1 MTLLHRLALRS
12 TLLLG
17 LGFIISSVSGQK
29 IQRLPPNPVKPTI
42 RSQDI
47 PEKLRKLPTVRGQ
60 YETDIPLAR
69 YKTSDDSPLR
79 AMEILGDYEKAN
91 PELLVRYAE
100 NGTITFL
107 VGALLKP
114 YVNENNPRLLAE
126 AFLQEIAPLLK
137 LNNPAEEMKFRMQ
150 ESDIQGNHHL
160 RFDQYW
166 KGVKVY
172 GADLIVHLNKDG
184 VYGVNG
190 RFIPS
195 PKHISTITNDFQI
208 VPVQKCVDDLA
219 TKVRFQE
226 LSPEAKKVLHY
237 QAPKVQTI
245 IWNNARKED
254 QLDYRLVYQISIRPN
269 IVQLFDYFVDAH
281 SGEILHAFDQT
292 CQVDG
297 PKTAQATDLMG
308 QKVTVNFYEL
318 NGKYYLLDASR
329 PMYNEVA
336 SELPNDPFGAIAT
349 YDAENTEATKLTL
362 ITNPD
367 TNWTDAKAVSAHN
380 NAALCYEYYLNKHKR
395 NSINGQGGTI
405 VSVINVGTNFENA
418 YWNGELMAYG
428 DGGFCF
434 QPLVKGLDVAG
445 HEMTHGVVGNSAG
458 LIYQFQSGAM
468 NESFADIFGTCIDR
482 DDWKIGEDV
491 SNTTCFPTGAL
502 RDLESPNQGMS
513 GPGDRGWQP
522 KKMSEY
528 VDMSIDQDQGG
539 VHMNSG
545 VPNHAFY
552 LFSMAVT
559 RDTAEKIFYHTLT
572 KYLSASSK
580 FIDLRIGVIRSCK
593 ELYPKE
599 SKFAD
604 EAGKAF
610 DLVEIFGD
618 SPSTKLPDDLPPV
631 VGEGFILLHALEN
644 QSGIFLYNER
654 TRDVKQ
660 ISNSE
665 SESRASVDDEGAVA
679 FFIKKSDKNMYSLT
693 LDGEFYTEKQWT
705 TDNYWKNVAISRD
718 GKRLACVSQYSD
730 SSIYVID
737 LSQPQIT
744 MKRFILYHPTFTPGV
759 NGGNPQ
765 FADAIEF
772 DASGEYVIYD
782 AKTVTQSGNGQP
794 IEYWDIGLIRVW
806 DKTKNDFA
814 GGTVQKLFTS
824 LPEKVSITNPTFS
837 KNTPYI
843 IAYDYV
849 YSDRGN
855 NSYTVSGYNLERS
868 QSSRISN
875 VSILGFPTYN
885 TLDNKL
891 AFSQIDNNLSVIETV
906 SLLAN
911 KINRDGNAKL
921 LLDRTNSPL
930 LKQWPVWFTKGE
942 RPIPTNR
949 PEELQ
954 TGTFNLYP
962 NPNSG
967 TFSIEWQNQEL
978 VRVEIVDLA
987 GKVIRQVN
995 FNTPQYQIELSM
1007 EISNGLYFCKVFNT
1021 NGQCL
1026 TQKVLIQ
1033 Q

>member
-1 MTLLHRLALRS
+1 MTLIHRLALRS
-12 TLLLG
+12 TVLLVLG
-17 LGFIISSVSGQK
+17 LIISSASGQK
-29 IQRLPPNPVKPTI
+29 VQVLPTSPVKPTT
-42 RSQDI
+42 RSQAI
-47 PEKLRKLPTVRGQ
+47 PEKLKQLPTVRGQ
-60 YETDIPLAR
+60 FERQIPPSP
-69 YKTSDDSPLR
+69 YKISDDSPLR
-79 AMEILGDYEKAN
+79 AMQILAEYEKTN
-91 PELLVRYAE
+91 PDLLVKYSE
-100 NGTITFL
+100 NGTISFL
-107 VGALLKP
+107 IGSLLKP
-114 YVNENNPRLLAE
+114 YGSENAPQQLAE
-126 AFLQEIAPLLK
+126 AFLQEISPLLK
-137 LNNPAEEMKFRMQ
+137 MQNPSEELKFRTM
-150 ESDIQGNHHL
+150 ERDALGNHHL
-160 RFDQYW
+160 RFDQLW
-166 KGVKVY
+166 QEMKVY
-172 GADLIVHLNKDG
+172 GADLIVHINKDG

-190 RFIPS
+190 RYIPS
-195 PKHISTITNDFQI
+195 PKHISTITNDLQI

-219 TKVRFQE
+219 TKVRFQQ
-226 LSPEAKKVLHY
+226 LSPEVKQLMKY
-237 QAPKVQTI
+237 YAPKVESV
-245 IWNNARKED
+245 IWNNARKENEE
-254 QLDYRLVYQISIRPN
+254 DYRLVYRISIRPN
-269 IVQLFDYFVDAH
+269 IVQLFDYFVDAR

-292 CQVDG
+292 CQVEG

-308 QKVTVNFYEL
+308 QKVTVHFYEL
-318 NGKYYLLDASR
+318 NGKFYLLDGSR
-329 PMYNEVA
+329 PMFNEMA
-336 SELPNDPFGAIAT
+336 SNLPSEPVGAIAT

-362 ITNPD
+362 ITNAD
-367 TNWTDAKAVSAHN
+367 TNWTNAKAVSAHN
-380 NAALCYEYYLNKHKR
+380 NAALCYEYYYNKHKR

-405 VSVINVGTNFENA
+405 ISVINVGTNFENA
-418 YWNGELMAYG
+418 YWNGQFMAYG

-434 QPLVKGLDVAG
+434 QPLAKGLDVAG

-468 NESFADIFGTCIDR
+468 NESFADIFGVCIDP

-491 SNTTCFPTGAL
+491 SNTTCFPSGAL

-513 GPGDRGWQP
+513 GPGNRGWQP

-545 VPNHAFY
+545 IPNHAFY

-572 KYLSASSK
+572 KYLTASSK

-599 SKFAD
+599 IKFAE
-604 EAGKAF
+604 EAAKAF

-618 SPSTKLPDDLPPV
+618 SPSTKLPNDLPPV

-644 QSGIFLYNER
+644 QNGIFLYNER

-660 ISNSE
+660 ISNAVA
-665 SESRASVDDEGAVA
+665 ESRASVDDEGAVA
-679 FFIKKSDKNMYSLT
+679 FFIKKSDQNMYSLT

-718 GKRLACVSQYSD
+718 GKRLACVSQFAD

-744 MKRFILYHPTFTPGV
+744 MKRFILYHPTYTPGV
-759 NGGNPQ
+759 NGGNPR

-782 AKTVTQSGNGQP
+782 AKTETQSGNGQP

-806 DKTKNDFA
+806 DKAKNDFA

-849 YSDRGN
+849 YSDKGN

-875 VSILGFPTYN
+875 VRVLGFPTFN

-891 AFSQIDNNLSVIETV
+891 AFSQIDNNLEVIQSVNLQT
-906 SLLAN
+906 N
-911 KINRDGNAKL
+911 KISRDGNPKL

-949 PEELQ
+949 PKE
-954 TGTFNLYP
+954 TAISNFSLYP
-962 NPNSG
+962 NPNTGS
-967 TFSIEWQNQEL
+967 FLIEWQKQEL
-978 VRVEIVDLA
+978 SRVEIMDLT
-987 GKVIRQVN
+987 GKVIRQ
-995 FNTPQYQIELSM
+995 FSLETPQSAVEINTN
-1007 EISNGLYFCKVFNT
+1007 ISNGLYLCKVVST
-1021 NGQCL
+1021 NGQSL
-1026 TQKVLIQ
+1026 THKILIQ